1 MLKAISEDLT
11 MNFAE
16 IRNQAIAEW
25 EALQNSDKPHILIGS
40 ATCGRAAGAGPV
52 LEAINATLAQHNLEA
67 IITQVGCIG
76 LCYAEPL
83 VDIVKPDRPR
93 ICYRD
98 VTPETV
104 PQLIEDYLIND
115 NPRADLALGTLGDGS
130 IDGIPKL
137 FELPML
143 KPQVRIALRNCGI
156 IDPETINQYIA
167 NGGYSGLEK
176 ALGMPPEAVIEEIKK
191 SDLRGRGGAGF
202 PTGLKWEFCHKSPG
216 TVKYLI
222 CNADEGDPGAF
233 MDRSLLEGDPH
244 AVLEGMLIGAYAI
257 GATEGY
263 IYIRAE
269 YPLAI
274 QRLKLALQQM
284 TEYGLLGDNILGSN
298 LSFHLKIKEG
308 AGAFVCGEETA
319 MMASIEGKRGMPRSR
334 PPFPA
339 QSGLW
344 GKPTN
349 INNVETWA
357 NVSAIMQQGAD
368 WYASYGSE
376 KSKGTKTFAL
386 AGKINRTGL
395 IEVPMGISLQEIV
408 NDIGGGIPG
417 GKQFKAVQT
426 GGPSGGC
433 LPASRLN
440 LPVDYESLTEAGSIM
455 GSGGMVVIDEDTCI
469 VDIARYFLSFTQA
482 ESCGKCV
489 PCRLGTKQMLDMLE
503 NICNG
508 KGKPEYLDL
517 LLEMSEQI
525 KAGSLCAL
533 GGTAPNPVL
542 TTIRYFRDEY
552 EAHIKEKRC
561 PALACPQLVSYY
573 ILPDKCQGCGIC
585 LRNCPVEAIS
595 GDKRMVH
602 VIDQA
607 KCSKCGTCLDVCPSR
622 FGAVVKVSGEKVAV
636 PRKPIP
642 VTAPKPTTRASG
654 ESSNEEA

>member
-1 MLKAISEDLT
+1 

-25 EALQNSDKPHILIGS
+25 EAQQNSDKPHILIGS
-40 ATCGRAAGAGPV
+40 ATCGRAAGAEPT
-52 LEAINATLAQHNLEA
+52 LEAIKDTLARHSLEA
-67 IITQVGCIG
+67 TITQVGCIG

-83 VDIVKPDRPR
+83 VDIVKRGRPR
-93 ICYRD
+93 ICYSN
-98 VTPETV
+98 VTPETASS
-104 PQLIEDYLIND
+104 LIEDYLIND

-130 IDGIPKL
+130 IDGITRL

-143 KPQVRIALRNCGI
+143 KPQVRIALRNCGV
-156 IDPETINQYIA
+156 IDPESLNQYIA

-176 ALGMPPEAVIEEIKK
+176 ALGMSPEAVIEEIKK
-191 SDLRGRGGAGF
+191 SGLRGRGGAGF
-202 PTGLKWEFCHKSPG
+202 PTGLKWEFSHKSPG
-216 TVKYLI
+216 TVKYII

-263 IYIRAE
+263 VYIRAE

-274 QRLKLALQQM
+274 QRLKLAIQQM
-284 TEYGLLGDNILGSN
+284 SAYGLLGENILGSS

-357 NVSAIMQQGAD
+357 NVSAIMQRGAD
-368 WYASYGSE
+368 WYSSYGSE

-395 IEVPMGISLQEIV
+395 IEVPMGISLKEIV
-408 NDIGGGIPG
+408 YDIGGGIPG

-433 LPASRLN
+433 LPASRLD

-469 VDIARYFLSFTQA
+469 VDIARYFLSFTQT

-489 PCRLGTKQMLDMLE
+489 PCRLGTKQMLNILE
-503 NICNG
+503 RICRG
-508 KGKPEYLDL
+508 EGKPEDLDL
-517 LLEMSEQI
+517 LLGMCKQI

-542 TTIRYFRDEY
+542 TTTRYFRDEY
-552 EAHIKEKRC
+552 EAHIREKRC
-561 PALACPQLVSYY
+561 PALACTELVSYY

-585 LRNCPVEAIS
+585 LRNCPAEAIS

-602 VIDQA
+602 VIDQE

-622 FGAVVKVSGEKVAV
+622 FEAVVKVSGEKVAV
-636 PRKPIP
+636 PDKPIL
-642 VTAPKPTTRASG
+642 VKAVKPDARASG
-654 ESSNEEA
+654 EPHSGES